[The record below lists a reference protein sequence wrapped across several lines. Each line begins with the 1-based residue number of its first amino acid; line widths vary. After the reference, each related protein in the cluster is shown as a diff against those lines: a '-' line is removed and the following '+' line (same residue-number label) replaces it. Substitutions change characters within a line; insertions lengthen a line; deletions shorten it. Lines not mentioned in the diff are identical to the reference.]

1 LNARALLRAVNFF
14 SLHRWSS
21 ILNNWLCI
29 NKIEKYIRALQRE
42 SKSETYK
49 IIFIDPLEHVAKTM
63 QLQRTLAA
71 SSTSRYKIIHS
82 NIDNTKPLLIYQIQ
96 PTSMWG

>member
-1 LNARALLRAVNFF
+1 
-14 SLHRWSS
+14 
-21 ILNNWLCI
+21 
-29 NKIEKYIRALQRE
+29 
-42 SKSETYK
+42 
-49 IIFIDPLEHVAKTM
+49 M

-96 PTSMWG
+96 PTSMWGWGRGQWMKKKYFFSNLPTR